1 MVPQSGTMTKI
12 FKTWQSVFKIQ
23 ISNKL
28 RESKSFGSLKKA
40 IRTSFIMN
48 HHYEDMMY
56 NLDSTGYANSISS
69 VSSGSHRC
77 NITVVN

>member
-1 MVPQSGTMTKI
+1 MKRLMQPNPWSLTFLGLIVEFYVVPQSGTMTKI

-40 IRTSFIMN
+40 IRT
-48 HHYEDMMY
+48 
-56 NLDSTGYANSISS
+56 
-69 VSSGSHRC
+69 
-77 NITVVN
+77 